1 MSDSGGGSAAGS
13 APSSG
18 PDVDGDGDGVEYGEL
33 AVTLAAVLALV
44 VAAALL
50 PAAGLGGPDSPDG
63 GSERD
68 GTATP
73 GEAATGTTVATPG
86 GGSSGERSSPGSL
99 GGGSPSG
106 VGLSNPPERTRI
118 GSTQPSGAPLAQTP
132 QFVVEGP
139 RNTYWRQTAYG
150 RYTGSAWE
158 RSPRWQS
165 MGEGV
170 PNGDLTAAGERM
182 AYDVTL
188 LVPSSSLPTAWQP
201 ERVQVPNRSVGVE
214 ASTLG
219 GVRATESL
227 PAETTYR
234 ARSAAPPRSPGTLR
248 AAGLDYPAELERHY
262 TQVPEA
268 TPRRVERFSTGLTA
282 DAETPYDAAVI
293 VRDWLRQKPYSLNAS
308 HEPGEPIADQFIFEM
323 ESGYCQYYATSMV
336 VMLRTQGIPARYVVG
351 YAPGERVGENRY
363 LVTADR
369 GHAWV
374 EVYFPGTGWVRFDP
388 TGSGDLPV
396 KNPQPPYD
404 LSLNRSAVAG
414 ARVAVSVEKNGTP
427 VVGAPVAINDERVG
441 WTDARGRVRTTL
453 PYAAE
458 FTVTAHPPDAVTKY
472 DDDDDGP
479 SAARATGGSVPVDA
493 VRRPDAPDRLAAARP
508 ATGPLQREA
517 GTDTNGSS
525 RTYRSDTNV
534 TLSVRGR
541 PVAGGGLTVVAAI
554 RDVPFRGATVTL
566 DGERIGETGE
576 NGTAGV
582 SLSGVAPGTHTL
594 RVRRD
599 DLGTTTPL
607 RVRAPNGSDPTDR
620 TEPKPITVA
629 VDAPLGLPL
638 PGGPA
643 TVTATRNGS
652 PVAAA
657 TVRVDGAAGG
667 QTDANGTL
675 GVTLPVAGSA
685 TITARGPSGT
695 TARTAVRGLYRNA
708 VLLGGAALA
717 VLVALGWRLRR
728 RGITA
733 RGSARW
739 LGATLSTLSAR
750 AVAVCLRTA
759 ELLADA
765 GRVLRRGLRW
775 LAGVPA
781 RVAAQGLA
789 AVTAL
794 DPRRLLRR
802 LWRWLAGLLA
812 RRRSDASDGGGESAP
827 AGRVGG
833 SEADC
838 ASGASP
844 TLREFWR
851 EFVALVAPPAATT
864 RTPGE
869 IARYAVERG
878 LPADAV
884 ETLTEAYRDAE
895 YGRLAPDEGRLARVR
910 EAVDRLRAAARG
922 EES

>member
-1 MSDSGGGSAAGS
+1 M
-13 APSSG
+13 
-18 PDVDGDGDGVEYGEL
+18 
-33 AVTLAAVLALV
+33 
-44 VAAALL
+44 
-50 PAAGLGGPDSPDG
+50 
-63 GSERD
+63 
-68 GTATP
+68 
-73 GEAATGTTVATPG
+73 
-86 GGSSGERSSPGSL
+86 
-99 GGGSPSG
+99 
-106 VGLSNPPERTRI
+106 
-118 GSTQPSGAPLAQTP
+118 
-132 QFVVEGP
+132 
-139 RNTYWRQTAYG
+139 
-150 RYTGSAWE
+150 
-158 RSPRWQS
+158 
-165 MGEGV
+165 
-170 PNGDLTAAGERM
+170 
-182 AYDVTL
+182 
-188 LVPSSSLPTAWQP
+188 
-201 ERVQVPNRSVGVE
+201 PNRSVGVE

-396 KNPQPPYD
+396 KNPQPPHD

-554 RDVPFRGATVTL
+554 RDVPFRSDGDSRRRTDRGNGRERDRRRLALGRGAG
-566 DGERIGETGE
+566 DPH
-576 NGTAGV
+576 
-582 SLSGVAPGTHTL
+582 AP
-594 RVRRD
+594 
-599 DLGTTTPL
+599 
-607 RVRAPNGSDPTDR
+607 RAPRRPRYDDAPPRARPERERPDRPDR
-620 TEPKPITVA
+620 TKAHHRRGGRTARP
-629 VDAPLGLPL
+629 PL

-667 QTDANGTL
+667 
-675 GVTLPVAGSA
+675 
-685 TITARGPSGT
+685 
-695 TARTAVRGLYRNA
+695 
-708 VLLGGAALA
+708 
-717 VLVALGWRLRR
+717 RR
-728 RGITA
+728 
-733 RGSARW
+733 
-739 LGATLSTLSAR
+739 
-750 AVAVCLRTA
+750 
-759 ELLADA
+759 
-765 GRVLRRGLRW
+765 
-775 LAGVPA
+775 
-781 RVAAQGLA
+781 
-789 AVTAL
+789 
-794 DPRRLLRR
+794 
-802 LWRWLAGLLA
+802 
-812 RRRSDASDGGGESAP
+812 
-827 AGRVGG
+827 
-833 SEADC
+833 
-838 ASGASP
+838 
-844 TLREFWR
+844 
-851 EFVALVAPPAATT
+851 T
-864 RTPGE
+864 RT
-869 IARYAVERG
+869 
-878 LPADAV
+878 
-884 ETLTEAYRDAE
+884 
-895 YGRLAPDEGRLARVR
+895 GRSG
-910 EAVDRLRAAARG
+910 
-922 EES
+922 

>member
-13 APSSG
+13 APSRG
-18 PDVDGDGDGVEYGEL
+18 PDGDGIAYGEL

-44 VAAALL
+44 VAASLL

-63 GSERD
+63 SDSERV

-73 GEAATGTTVATPG
+73 GTATAGSAGTTPG
-86 GGSSGERSSPGSL
+86 GGSSGEQPSSSPLS
-99 GGGSPSG
+99 GGSPSG
-106 VGLSNPPERTRI
+106 VSLSNPPERTRI
-118 GSTQPSGAPLAQTP
+118 GSTQPAGAPLAQTP

-139 RNTYWRQTAYG
+139 RNTYWRQTAYS

-165 MGEGV
+165 MSEGV
-170 PNGDLTAAGERM
+170 PNDDLTAAGERM

-188 LVPSSSLPTAWQP
+188 FVPSSSLPTAWQP

-234 ARSAAPPRSPGTLR
+234 ARSVAPPRSPAALR
-248 AAGLDYPAELERHY
+248 AAGIDYPAELERRY
-262 TQVPEA
+262 TQVPET
-268 TPRRVERFSTGLTA
+268 TPRRVERFSTELTA
-282 DAETPYDAAVI
+282 DAETPYDAAVT

-308 HEPGEPIADQFIFEM
+308 HESGEPIADQFIFEM

-351 YAPGERVGENRY
+351 YAPGKQVGENRY

-374 EVYFPGTGWVRFDP
+374 EVYFPETGWVRFDP

-396 KNPQPPYD
+396 QNPQPPYD
-404 LSLNRSAVAG
+404 ISLNRSAVAG

-441 WTDARGRVRTTL
+441 WTDAGGRVRTTL

-458 FTVTAHPPDAVTKY
+458 FTVTARPPDAVTKY
-472 DDDDDGP
+472 DDDRT
-479 SAARATGGSVPVDA
+479 SAARTASTGGSVPVDA
-493 VRRPDAPDRLAAARP
+493 VRRPDAPHRLAAARG
-508 ATGPLQREA
+508 ATVPFQREA
-517 GTDTNGSS
+517 GTNATGSS

-534 TLSVRGR
+534 TLAVRGR
-541 PVAGGGLTVVAAI
+541 PVAGGGITVVAAI

-566 DGERIGETGE
+566 DGERVGETGG

-582 SLSGVAPGTHTL
+582 SLSSVAPGNHTL

-599 DLGTTTPL
+599 DLGTTASL
-607 RVRAPNGSDPTDR
+607 RVRAPNGSDPPDR
-620 TEPKPITVA
+620 GGPDPITVA

-643 TVTATRNGS
+643 TVTTTHNGS
-652 PVAAA
+652 PVAAT
-657 TVRVDGAAGG
+657 TVRVDGTVAG
-667 QTDANGTL
+667 QTDTNGTL
-675 GVTLPVAGSA
+675 GVTLPVAGA
-685 TITARGPSGT
+685 AAVTARGPGGT
-695 TARTAVRGLYRNA
+695 MARTTVRGLYRNA
-708 VLLGGAALA
+708 VILGGGGLTALA
-717 VLVALGWRLRR
+717 ALGWWLRR
-728 RGITA
+728 RGVTA

-739 LGATLSTLSAR
+739 LRAALSTLSAR
-750 AVAVCLRTA
+750 AVAACLRIA
-759 ELLADA
+759 ELLTDA
-765 GRVLRRGLRW
+765 GRTLRHGLRW
-775 LAGVPA
+775 LAGLPA
-781 RVAAQGLA
+781 RVAVQGLA
-789 AVTAL
+789 ALTAF
-794 DPRRLLRR
+794 DPRRLLRQ
-802 LWRWLAGLLA
+802 LWGWLAGLLSWG
-812 RRRSDASDGGGESAP
+812 RSDASDGD
-827 AGRVGG
+827 GG
-833 SEADC
+833 SATAALASEGETGD
-838 ASGASP
+838 ASGASSA
-844 TLREFWR
+844 LREFWR

-869 IARYAVERG
+869 IARYAIEQG

-895 YGRLAPDEGRLARVR
+895 YGRLAPEEGRLARVR
-910 EAVDRLRAAARG
+910 EAVDRLRTAARG